1 VIREEDSIEEK
12 NAKLRAME
20 SNFIRLEQVKSE
32 KAEEI
37 VYILDLFDGKITVNE
52 MLNMDIPYLN
62 QLKNAKIKINNDL
75 AKRK

>member
-12 NAKLRAME
+12 NAKLRMME
-20 SNFIRLEQVKSE
+20 SNFIRLEQVKAE

-37 VYILDLFDGKITVNE
+37 VYILDLFDGKITINE

-62 QLKNAKIKINNDL
+62 QLKNAKIKINTDL